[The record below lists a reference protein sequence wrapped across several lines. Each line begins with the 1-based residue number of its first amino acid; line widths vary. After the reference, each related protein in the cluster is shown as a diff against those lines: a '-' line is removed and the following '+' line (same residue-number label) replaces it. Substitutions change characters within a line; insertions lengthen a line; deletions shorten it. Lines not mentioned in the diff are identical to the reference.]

1 MNFPIPALALGLSL
15 AATSVA
21 EPSRGGSFA
30 LTAAVTSGGG
40 RASGP
45 GFALEGSAG
54 QPSVQ
59 TSSGGNYQ
67 LSGGLLGIIIVPGD
81 VLLTIERL
89 DTGEAKLSWP
99 ASATGFVL
107 QFASQI
113 SDPANWQPVDP
124 APSGNS
130 FQTPFD
136 QPLRFYRLSR
146 R

>member
-1 MNFPIPALALGLSL
+1 MKLPVRAWALGLIL
-15 AATSVA
+15 TATTIA
-21 EPSRGGSFA
+21 EPSRGGNFA
-30 LTAAVTSGGG
+30 LTGAVTSGGG
-40 RASGP
+40 RAAGT

-59 TSSGGNYQ
+59 SSTGGNYQ

-89 DTGEAKLSWP
+89 DNGEAKLSWP

-107 QFASQI
+107 EFASQV
-113 SDPANWQPVDP
+113 SEPANWQPVEP
-124 APSGNS
+124 APTGNN
-130 FQTPFD
+130 FQTPVN

>member
-1 MNFPIPALALGLSL
+1 MNLPLWALSLALIL

-40 RASGP
+40 RAAGP

-59 TSSGGNYQ
+59 TSTGGNYQ
-67 LSGGLLGIIIVPGD
+67 LSGGLLGVILVPGD

-99 ASATGFVL
+99 ASATGYAL
-107 QFASQI
+107 EFATQLGE
-113 SDPANWQPVDP
+113 PAGWQPIVP
-124 APSGNS
+124 APVGNN
-130 FQTPFD
+130 FQTPLN
-136 QPLRFYRLSR
+136 QPLRFYRLHR

>member
-1 MNFPIPALALGLSL
+1 MKLSL
-15 AATSVA
+15 RTFSMALILTVPSVA

-40 RASGP
+40 RAAGP

-54 QPSVQ
+54 QPSLQ
-59 TSSGGNYQ
+59 TSTGGNYQ
-67 LSGGLLGIIIVPGD
+67 LSGGLLGVIIVPGE

-99 ASATGFVL
+99 ASATGYVL
-107 QFASQI
+107 EFATQLSE
-113 SDPANWQPVDP
+113 PAGWQPVVP
-124 APSGNS
+124 APVGNN
-130 FQTPFD
+130 FQTPLN
-136 QPLRFYRLSR
+136 QPLRFYRLHR

>member
-1 MNFPIPALALGLSL
+1 MKLAVRAWALGLSL

-21 EPSRGGSFA
+21 DPSRGGNFA

-40 RASGP
+40 RAAGS

-59 TSSGGNYQ
+59 TSTGGNYQ

-99 ASATGFVL
+99 ASATGYVL
-107 QFASQI
+107 EFASQI
-113 SDPANWQPVDP
+113 SEPPNWQPVEP
-124 APSGNS
+124 APTGNN
-130 FQTPFD
+130 FQTPLD
-136 QPLRFYRLSR
+136 QPLRFYRLHR